1 MRLLIA
7 TVQVPFVRGGAEM
20 LADGLSEAL
29 TAAGHEAEMVRLP
42 FKWYPPERLLE
53 QVLAARLFD
62 LTESSGTAI
71 DRVIGLRFP
80 AYLLPHPNKVLWL
93 LHQYRTAYDLWGTEL
108 CELMHAPNG
117 EEVRDAIRAADK
129 AFIPE
134 AHARYTISTNVAS
147 RLKAFSGID
156 AEALYH
162 PPPAAALLRSAP
174 AEDFLFLP
182 SRFNRTKR
190 QLLIVEALALCREPV
205 RVRFSGLADDAAYAR
220 EIRDRIDALALTGRV
235 DWLDSIS
242 DEAKSDLY
250 ARCLGVVFA
259 PIDEDYGYVTLE
271 AMLARKPVITCSD
284 SGGPLEFVRD
294 GETGLVVEPT
304 AGALAGAMD
313 KLWDDRATAARW
325 GEAGRERYDRLD
337 ISWERVVATL
347 TRDA

>member
-20 LADGLSEAL
+20 LADGLHEAL
-29 TAAGHEAEMVRLP
+29 TVAGHEAEIVRLP
-42 FKWYPPERLLE
+42 FKWYPPERLVE

-134 AHARYTISTNVAS
+134 AHLRYTISTNVAS
-147 RLKAFSGID
+147 RLKAFCGIH

-162 PPPAAALLRSAP
+162 PPPAASLLRSAP

-190 QLLIVEALALCREPV
+190 QLLIVDALALCREPV
-205 RVRFSGLADDAAYAR
+205 RVRFSGLSDDAAYAR
-220 EIRDRIDALALTGRV
+220 ETRDRIDALALTGRV
-235 DWLDSIS
+235 DWLDSIG
-242 DEAKSDLY
+242 DDAKCDLY

-304 AGALAGAMD
+304 AGALAAAMD
-313 KLWDDRATAARW
+313 RLWQDRVTAARW

>member
-1 MRLLIA
+1 VRLLIA

>member
-1 MRLLIA
+1 VRLLIA

-20 LADGLSEAL
+20 LADGLHEAL
-29 TAAGHEAEMVRLP
+29 TTAGHEAEIVRLP

-80 AYLLPHPNKVLWL
+80 AYLLPHPDKVLWL

-117 EEVRDAIRAADK
+117 EDVRDAIRAADT

-134 AHARYTISTNVAS
+134 AHARYTISANVAN
-147 RLKAFSGID
+147 RLRAFCGID

-162 PPPAAALLRSAP
+162 PPPAAALLRCAP
-174 AEDFLFLP
+174 AEDFFFLP

-205 RVRFSGLADDAAYAR
+205 RVRFSGPTDDAVYAR
-220 EIRDRIDALALTGRV
+220 EVRDRVEALALAGRV
-235 DWLDSIS
+235 DWLDSIG

-284 SGGPLEFVRD
+284 SGGPLELVRPGENGFVCAPD
-294 GETGLVVEPT
+294 
-304 AGALAGAMD
+304 AKALATAYAEVSESPSLAERLGAQGRRDVAPMSWD
-313 KLWDDRATAARW
+313 AAVKKL
-325 GEAGRERYDRLD
+325 
-337 ISWERVVATL
+337 VL
-347 TRDA
+347 T